1 MFLVP
6 SLRKLTSVVSGRF
19 PDISKGKKKKK
30 LQCQV
35 RFLIKRSMTN
45 LSPTLLMVIDRASTR
60 EAKVSRFMP
69 LALPLPRIRG
79 SLGRSQ
85 ISLIM

>member
-1 MFLVP
+1 M
-6 SLRKLTSVVSGRF
+6 RKLTSVVSGRF
-19 PDISKGKKKKK
+19 PNVSKEKNK

-35 RFLIKRSMTN
+35 RFHIKRSMTN
-45 LSPTLLMVIDRASTR
+45 LSPTLLMVVDRASTR

-69 LALPLPRIRG
+69 LALPLPRTIG